1 MASQAPAFEETPE
14 EIAYELRA
22 AESAL
27 WIGSRF
33 LIGIAAFIYASLAFA
48 YFYLRSANN
57 MGQWRP
63 HHVTAPTALGAAIFA
78 FTAATFL
85 CAAYGQYRFRRNEPA
100 DWIVAG
106 WTGVL
111 LGALGLGLQIYELT
125 RLPFYPGSS
134 GYASVFIGW
143 GAINI
148 AALVLGVYWLET
160 LLARAHRLQREVKA
174 DGGLARSTLPA
185 ARLLRA
191 NLEGSTY
198 VWGFL
203 TLASLFFWIFFY
215 LV

>member
-1 MASQAPAFEETPE
+1 MATHAAGYQESPE

-33 LIGIAAFIYASLAFA
+33 LIGIAAFVYASLAFA

-57 MGQWRP
+57 QGLWRP
-63 HHVTAPTALGAAIFA
+63 NHITAPTALGAAIFA
-78 FTAATFL
+78 FTAATFV
-85 CAAYGQYRFRRNEPA
+85 CAAYGQYRFRLNQVT

-111 LGALGLGLQIYELT
+111 LGGLALGLQIYELT

-134 GYASVFIGW
+134 GYASCFIGW
-143 GAINI
+143 GAMNI
-148 AALVLGVYWLET
+148 AALVFTVYWLET
-160 LLARAHRLQREVKA
+160 LLARAHRLKREVID
-174 DGGLARSTLPA
+174 DGGLARSTLPT
-185 ARLLRA
+185 ARLFRA
-191 NLEGSTY
+191 NLEGATY
-198 VWGFL
+198 VTGFI
-203 TLASLFFWIFFY
+203 TLGSLFFWIFFY

>member
-1 MASQAPAFEETPE
+1 MATHAAHYEETPE

-33 LIGIAAFIYASLAFA
+33 LIGIAAFVYASLAFA

-57 MGQWRP
+57 LGQWRP
-63 HHVTAPTALGAAIFA
+63 GHVTAPTALGAAIFA
-78 FTAATFL
+78 FTVATFA
-85 CAAYGQYRFRRNEPA
+85 CAAYGQYRFRLNEVT
-100 DWIVAG
+100 DWVVSG

-111 LGALGLGLQIYELT
+111 TGGLAIGLQIYELT
-125 RLPFYPGSS
+125 RLPFFPGSS
-134 GYASVFIGW
+134 GYASTFIGW
-143 GAINI
+143 GVINI

-160 LLARAHRLQREVKA
+160 LLARAHRLRREVA
-174 DGGLARSTLPA
+174 GDGLARSTLPA
-185 ARLLRA
+185 ARLFRG

-198 VWGFL
+198 VWGFIAL
-203 TLASLFFWIFFY
+203 GSLFFWIFFY

>member
-1 MASQAPAFEETPE
+1 MATHAAGYQETPE
-14 EIAYELRA
+14 EIAYELRS

-33 LIGIAAFIYASLAFA
+33 LIGIAAFVYASLAFA

-57 MGQWRP
+57 MGLWRP
-63 HHVTAPTALGAAIFA
+63 GHVTAPTALGAAILA
-78 FTAATFL
+78 FTLATFA
-85 CAAYGQYRFRRNEPA
+85 CAAYGMYRFRRNEPM

-111 LGALGLGLQIYELT
+111 LGALALGLQIYELT

-148 AALVLGVYWLET
+148 GALLLSVYWLET
-160 LLARAHRLQREVKA
+160 LLARAHRLKREVVN
-174 DGGLARSTLPA
+174 DGGLARSTLPT
-185 ARLLRA
+185 ARLFRA
-191 NLEGSTY
+191 NLEGATY
-198 VWGFL
+198 VWGFVA
-203 TLASLFFWIFFY
+203 LASLFFWIFFY
-215 LV
+215 AV